1 MSNSKPMVSV
11 IVPNYNHSKF
21 LEKRIDSI
29 LNQTYQDFEL
39 ILLDDKSTD
48 NSVDILRRYAQ
59 NPKVTAIEINE
70 ENSGSTFKQ
79 WEKGINM
86 AQGKYIWLA
95 ESDDYADCDFLSKCV
110 EQLQL
115 NSNATLC
122 YTGSDAIDDNNN
134 KLNIDFDKWT
144 TEDQK
149 HRVSTYNGNQFVKRN
164 MYWHNYIYNA
174 SGVIFRR
181 SVALG
186 IQNNKWVNMC
196 TCGDWYFWTEMAI
209 QGDVVIIRE
218 KLNKFRQHSNS
229 VIAQACVADSK
240 FKIAWEES
248 MEITFDIER
257 RFNIDSY
264 RRAISHGTYLIRY
277 KRKTLSAKT
286 KSELISYL
294 SNNTKNL
301 WAEYIL
307 YRIYRFMKKFFKSL
321 DIIET
326 DRL

>member
-1 MSNSKPMVSV
+1 MNNTTPLVSV
-11 IVPNYNHSKF
+11 IVPNYNHEKF

-48 NSVDILRRYAQ
+48 GSVDILQRYAKH
-59 NPKVTAIEINE
+59 PKVSALVINE

-79 WEKGINM
+79 WSKGINM
-86 AQGKYIWLA
+86 AQGKYIWIA
-95 ESDDYADCDFLSKCV
+95 ESDDYADNNFLLKCV

-115 NSNATLC
+115 NSTATLC
-122 YTGSDAIDDNNN
+122 YTGSDTIDENDN
-134 KLNIDFDKWT
+134 KLNTDFDKWT
-144 TEDQK
+144 IEHQK
-149 HRVSTYNGNQFVKRN
+149 HKISTYNGNQFVKRN
-164 MYWHNYIYNA
+164 MYWLNYIYNA
-174 SGVIFRR
+174 SGVVFRR

-186 IQNNKWVNMC
+186 IQNNNWVNMC
-196 TCGDWYFWTEMAI
+196 ACGDWYFWTEMAI

-218 KLNKFRQHSNS
+218 KLNKFRQHPNS
-229 VIAQACVADSK
+229 VIAQACTTDSK
-240 FKIAWEES
+240 FKIAMKES
-248 MEITFDIER
+248 MDITFDIEQ

-264 RRAISHGTYLIRY
+264 RRSISHGIFLITF
-277 KRKTLSAKT
+277 KRRKLSVET

-294 SNNTKNL
+294 SSHTKNL
-301 WAEYIL
+301 WSEYIL
-307 YRIYRFMKKFFKSL
+307 YRIYRFLKKFFKSL